1 VPSAPRLSRPYN
13 TRSSRTTAERNARAK
28 RRLRAR
34 SIPSEH
40 PAIPN
45 ERALSET
52 IPAAVAASIAAR
64 PDAEAVVEP
73 DRRVTYRELGE
84 LVATSTRAMIAAGVE
99 RGDRVAIWA
108 PNGLG
113 WIVAALGAHS
123 AGAAVVPINTRFKGE
138 EAAYVL
144 SASKVAV
151 LVTTVGFLGTDPVGM
166 LGAAATPLP
175 QLRRIVLVDGS
186 ARPADAPKDVE
197 VEPWHAFATRAAHV
211 RVSAASERRDAVRPT
226 DPSDILFTSGTTG
239 RPKGVIMS
247 HGQTVEQFRAWCEFA
262 GLRAG
267 DRYLIVNPF
276 FHMFGY
282 KAGWLASLLQGATI
296 FPVPVFD
303 VPTVLSLV
311 EKERITVLPGAPTI
325 YRSLLDHAGR
335 DAYDLRSLRV
345 AVTGAADVPVEL
357 IREMRAELPF
367 RSILTG
373 YGLTEAG
380 TCTGS
385 RPEDD
390 ADTIATTAGRAMA
403 GLEIVIADA
412 DGQEVERGTTGELL
426 VRGYSV
432 MQGYLDDPQATA
444 AAIDE
449 RGFLH
454 TGDLATM
461 DDRGYVR
468 IVGRLKDMLIVG
480 GFNVYPAEVE
490 NALVAHETVGQV
502 AVIGVPDPRLGEVPM
517 AYVVPAPG
525 RSVDPDAIIR
535 WARERLAN
543 YKVPRYVVALP
554 ELPTN
559 ATGKVVKDELRA
571 RATPARSR
579 ASSARSHGSER

>member
-1 VPSAPRLSRPYN
+1 MSNGL
-13 TRSSRTTAERNARAK
+13 T
-28 RRLRAR
+28 
-34 SIPSEH
+34 
-40 PAIPN
+40 
-45 ERALSET
+45 ET
-52 IPAAVAASIAAR
+52 IPAAVAASISAR
-64 PDAEAVVEP
+64 RDAEAVVEP
-73 DRRVTYRELGE
+73 DRRVTYGELGE
-84 LVATSTRAMIAAGVE
+84 LAGRTTRAMIAASVE
-99 RGDRVAIWA
+99 RGARVAIWA

-113 WIVAALGAHS
+113 WIAAALGAQS
-123 AGAAVVPINTRFKGE
+123 AGAAIVPINTRFKGD
-138 EAAYVL
+138 EAAYLL
-144 SASKVAV
+144 SASKATL
-151 LVTTVGFLGTDPVGM
+151 LVTTVGFLDTNPVGM
-166 LGAAATPLP
+166 LRSAGKPLP
-175 QLRRIVLVDGS
+175 DLRRIVLLEGS
-186 ARPADAPKDVE
+186 VRREDAPKDVE
-197 VEPWHAFATRAAHV
+197 VERWPAFLSRAEG
-211 RVSAASERRDAVRPT
+211 VSPAAAAERRDGVKPT
-226 DPSDILFTSGTTG
+226 DTSDILFTSGTTG

-247 HGQTVEQFRAWCEFA
+247 HGQTVRQFREWCAFA

-296 FPVPVFD
+296 FPVPAFD
-303 VPTVLSLV
+303 VAKVLALV

-325 YRSLLDHAGR
+325 YRAILDHPGR
-335 DAYDLRSLRV
+335 AAFDLSTLRL
-345 AVTGAADVPVEL
+345 AVTGAADIPVEL

-380 TCTGS
+380 TCTSS

-390 ADTIATTAGRAMA
+390 AETIATTAGRARD
-403 GLEIVIADA
+403 GLEIIIADA
-412 DGQEVERGTTGELL
+412 EGKEVARGATGELL

-432 MQGYLDDPQATA
+432 MQGYLDDPDATA

-461 DDRGYVR
+461 DERGYVR

-490 NALVAHETVGQV
+490 NALLGHEAIGRA
-502 AVIGVPDPRLGEVPM
+502 AVIGVPDRRMGEVPM
-517 AYVVPAPG
+517 AYVVAAPG
-525 RSVDPDAIIR
+525 RSIDPDSIIG

-543 YKVPRYVVALP
+543 YKVPRYVVALE
-554 ELPTN
+554 ELPIN

-571 RATPARSR
+571 RAA
-579 ASSARSHGSER
+579 ADVGG

>member
-1 VPSAPRLSRPYN
+1 VS
-13 TRSSRTTAERNARAK
+13 TASGRETQ
-28 RRLRAR
+28 L
-34 SIPSEH
+34 
-40 PAIPN
+40 
-45 ERALSET
+45 ET

-73 DRRVTYRELGE
+73 GRRVTYRELGE
-84 LVATSTRAMIAAGVE
+84 RVATATRAMMAAGVGP
-99 RGDRVAIWA
+99 GDRVAIWA

-123 AGAAVVPINTRFKGE
+123 AGAAIVPINTRWKGE

-144 SASKVAV
+144 AAARASV
-151 LVTTVGFLGTDPVGM
+151 LVTAVGFLGSDTVGM

-175 QLRRIVLVDGS
+175 HLRRIAVLEGWSRPERAPDRAGVERWQDFAARAEEIDPAAAS
-186 ARPADAPKDVE
+186 ARA
-197 VEPWHAFATRAAHV
+197 RAV
-211 RVSAASERRDAVRPT
+211 LPT
-226 DPSDILFTSGTTG
+226 GLSDILFTSGTTG
-239 RPKGVIMS
+239 RPKGVLMT
-247 HGQTVEQFRAWCEFA
+247 HGQTVRQFREWCEFA
-262 GLRAG
+262 GLEPG

-282 KAGWLASLLQGATI
+282 KAGWLASLLRGATI

-311 EKERITVLPGAPTI
+311 EKEHITVLPGAPTI
-325 YRSLLDHAGR
+325 YRSILDHPER
-335 DAYDLRSLRV
+335 RKFDLHTLRV
-345 AVTGAADVPVEL
+345 AVTGAADIPVAL

-390 ADTIATTAGRAMA
+390 AETIATTAGRAMA
-403 GLEIVIADA
+403 GLEIVVADEK
-412 DGQEVERGTTGELL
+412 GNEVARGATGELL

-432 MQGYLDDPQATA
+432 TQGYLDDPAATA
-444 AAIDE
+444 AAID
-449 RGFLH
+449 RQGFLH

-461 DDRGYVR
+461 DERGYVR

-490 NALVAHETVGQV
+490 NTLLGHEAVGQV
-502 AVIGVPDPRLGEVPM
+502 AVVGMPDARLGEIAV

-525 RSVDPDAIIR
+525 RAFEPAAIIA

-543 YKVPRYVVALP
+543 YKVPRHVVAVAALP
-554 ELPTN
+554 IN

-571 RATPARSR
+571 RAAVELSRS
-579 ASSARSHGSER
+579 